1 MLIFGLIN
9 IAVQP
14 GTEQGWGQNH
24 PVRIPSASEG
34 RLYSQEGVS
43 QFILAQVK
51 EKR

>member
-34 RLYSQEGVS
+34 RLYSQEGAHNV
-43 QFILAQVK
+43 FLL
-51 EKR
+51 R